1 VRYTAAEIDA
11 KLAAGEDRT
20 DWSREDTYEEI
31 EAQIAADPDLAVP
44 DNWEE
49 TVRPG
54 FPFPLP
60 SRENKRQVTVRYD
73 AEVVDFFKN
82 QGRGWQSRMNAVL
95 RAFVESQRGNG
106 GPR

>member
-1 VRYTAAEIDA
+1 MQ
-11 KLAAGEDRT
+11 AAGLGRT
-20 DWSREDTYEEI
+20 NWSRDDTYEEI

-44 DNWEE
+44 ANWEE